1 MAKKTKIDYLP
12 LFEKY
17 ERGELTATQIAKD
30 YGLNRSSFIQCYN
43 RYKAGLDENISNT
56 AEHLD
61 KGLTALRQAQENIK
75 AKETEAETLT
85 GEKRERALREARAN
99 RQALMSSLDILERHH
114 GALAQAAIS
123 VVGKGIKKANDL
135 LDIVESPSEY
145 AAIMSGLKSSV
156 DSIGLFP
163 RPKAPLVAI
172 QNNINNNTKQNT
184 NETIETTTSH
194 SIDGYGCDAGKCTD
208 VDRSARGRGCS
219 HRKIA

>member
-156 DSIGLFP
+156 DSIGLFQK
-163 RPKAPLVAI
+163 PKAPLVAI
-172 QNNINNNTKQNT
+172 QNNVNSETGANDKKKDFEIKINFLHNKQ
-184 NETIETTTSH
+184 EKKKDEV
-194 SIDGYGCDAGKCTD
+194 IDVEVEND
-208 VDRSARGRGCS
+208 
-219 HRKIA
+219 

>member
-85 GEKRERALREARAN
+85 GEKREKALREARAN

-172 QNNINNNTKQNT
+172 QNNVNSETGVNDKKKDFEIKINFLHNKKSKNDS
-184 NETIETTTSH
+184 EI
-194 SIDGYGCDAGKCTD
+194 IDAECEDEK
-208 VDRSARGRGCS
+208 
-219 HRKIA
+219 

>member
-85 GEKRERALREARAN
+85 GEKREKALREARAN

-135 LDIVESPSEY
+135 LDIAESPSEY

-163 RPKAPLVAI
+163 RNPLVAI
-172 QNNINNNTKQNT
+172 QNNINNNTETESKKKDFEIKINFLNSKQ
-184 NETIETTTSH
+184 EKKKDEV
-194 SIDGYGCDAGKCTD
+194 IDAEVEND
-208 VDRSARGRGCS
+208 
-219 HRKIA
+219 

>member
-85 GEKRERALREARAN
+85 GEKREKALREARAN

-163 RPKAPLVAI
+163 RNPLVAI
-172 QNNINNNTKQNT
+172 QNNINADVKSDSDKKPFEVKINFLNSKQ
-184 NETIETTTSH
+184 EKKKDEV
-194 SIDGYGCDAGKCTD
+194 IDAEVEND
-208 VDRSARGRGCS
+208 
-219 HRKIA
+219 

>member
-163 RPKAPLVAI
+163 RNPLVAI
-172 QNNINNNTKQNT
+172 QNNINADAKSDSDKKPFEVKINFLHNKQ
-184 NETIETTTSH
+184 EKKKGEV
-194 SIDGYGCDAGKCTD
+194 IDAEVEND
-208 VDRSARGRGCS
+208 
-219 HRKIA
+219 

>member
-123 VVGKGIKKANDL
+123 VVGKGIKKANEL

-156 DSIGLFP
+156 DSIGRFP
-163 RPKAPLVAI
+163 RNPLVAI
-172 QNNINNNTKQNT
+172 QNNINADAKSESNKKPFEVKINFLNSKQ
-184 NETIETTTSH
+184 EKKKDEV
-194 SIDGYGCDAGKCTD
+194 IDVEVEND
-208 VDRSARGRGCS
+208 
-219 HRKIA
+219 

>member
-85 GEKRERALREARAN
+85 GEKREKALREARAN

-163 RPKAPLVAI
+163 RNPLVAI
-172 QNNINNNTKQNT
+172 QNNINNNTETESKKKDFEIKINFLNSKQ
-184 NETIETTTSH
+184 EKKKDEV
-194 SIDGYGCDAGKCTD
+194 IDAEVEND
-208 VDRSARGRGCS
+208 
-219 HRKIA
+219 

>member
-12 LFEKY
+12 LFQKY

-163 RPKAPLVAI
+163 RNPLVAI
-172 QNNINNNTKQNT
+172 QNNINNNTETESKKKDFEIKINFLNSKQ
-184 NETIETTTSH
+184 EKKKDEV
-194 SIDGYGCDAGKCTD
+194 IDAEVEND
-208 VDRSARGRGCS
+208 
-219 HRKIA
+219 

>member
-123 VVGKGIKKANDL
+123 VVGKGIKKANEL

-156 DSIGLFP
+156 DSIGLFQK
-163 RPKAPLVAI
+163 PKAPLVAI
-172 QNNINNNTKQNT
+172 QNNVNSETGANDKKKDFEIKINFLHNKQ
-184 NETIETTTSH
+184 EKKKDEV
-194 SIDGYGCDAGKCTD
+194 IDAEVEND
-208 VDRSARGRGCS
+208 
-219 HRKIA
+219 

>member
-85 GEKRERALREARAN
+85 GEKREKALREARAN

-123 VVGKGIKKANDL
+123 VVGKGLKKANDL

-163 RPKAPLVAI
+163 RNPLVAI
-172 QNNINNNTKQNT
+172 QNNINADVKSDSDKKPFEVKINFLNSKQ
-184 NETIETTTSH
+184 EKKKDEV
-194 SIDGYGCDAGKCTD
+194 IDAEVEND
-208 VDRSARGRGCS
+208 
-219 HRKIA
+219 

>member
-163 RPKAPLVAI
+163 RNPLVAI
-172 QNNINNNTKQNT
+172 QNNINADAKSESNKKPFEVKINFLNSKQ
-184 NETIETTTSH
+184 EKKKDEV
-194 SIDGYGCDAGKCTD
+194 IDAELEND
-208 VDRSARGRGCS
+208 
-219 HRKIA
+219 

>member
-163 RPKAPLVAI
+163 RNPLVAI
-172 QNNINNNTKQNT
+172 QNNINADAKSNSDKKPFEVKINFLHNKKSKNDS
-184 NETIETTTSH
+184 EI
-194 SIDGYGCDAGKCTD
+194 IDAECEDEK
-208 VDRSARGRGCS
+208 
-219 HRKIA
+219 

>member
-12 LFEKY
+12 LFQKY

-163 RPKAPLVAI
+163 RNPLVAI
-172 QNNINNNTKQNT
+172 QNNINADAKSDSDKKPFEVKINFLNSKQ
-184 NETIETTTSH
+184 EKKKDEF
-194 SIDGYGCDAGKCTD
+194 IDVEVEND
-208 VDRSARGRGCS
+208 
-219 HRKIA
+219 

>member
-145 AAIMSGLKSSV
+145 AAVMSGLKSSV

-163 RPKAPLVAI
+163 RNPLVAI
-172 QNNINNNTKQNT
+172 QNNINADTKSDSDKKPFEVKINFLNSKQ
-184 NETIETTTSH
+184 EKKKDEV
-194 SIDGYGCDAGKCTD
+194 IDAEVEND
-208 VDRSARGRGCS
+208 
-219 HRKIA
+219 

>member
-12 LFEKY
+12 LFQKY

-123 VVGKGIKKANDL
+123 VVGKGIKKANEL
-135 LDIVESPSEY
+135 LDIVENPSEY

-156 DSIGLFP
+156 DSIGLFQK
-163 RPKAPLVAI
+163 PKAPLVAI
-172 QNNINNNTKQNT
+172 QNNVNSETGENNKKKDFEIKINFLNSKQ
-184 NETIETTTSH
+184 EKKKDEV
-194 SIDGYGCDAGKCTD
+194 IDAEVEND
-208 VDRSARGRGCS
+208 
-219 HRKIA
+219 

>member
-12 LFEKY
+12 LFQKY

-172 QNNINNNTKQNT
+172 QNNINADAKSENNKKPFEVKINFLNSKQ
-184 NETIETTTSH
+184 EKKKDEV
-194 SIDGYGCDAGKCTD
+194 IDAEVEND
-208 VDRSARGRGCS
+208 
-219 HRKIA
+219 

>member
-163 RPKAPLVAI
+163 RNPLVAI
-172 QNNINNNTKQNT
+172 QNNINADTKSDGDKKPFEVKINFLNSKQ
-184 NETIETTTSH
+184 EKKKDEV
-194 SIDGYGCDAGKCTD
+194 IDAEVEND
-208 VDRSARGRGCS
+208 
-219 HRKIA
+219 

>member
-12 LFEKY
+12 LFQKY
-17 ERGELTATQIAKD
+17 ERGEITATQIARE
-30 YGLNRSSFIQCYN
+30 YGVNRTSFLDCYK
-43 RYKAGLDENISNT
+43 RYKKNLDINISDT

-85 GEKRERALREARAN
+85 GEKRERVLREARAN

-163 RPKAPLVAI
+163 RNPLVAI
-172 QNNINNNTKQNT
+172 QNNINADAKSDSDKKPFEVKINFLHNKQ
-184 NETIETTTSH
+184 EKKKDEV
-194 SIDGYGCDAGKCTD
+194 IDAEVEND
-208 VDRSARGRGCS
+208 
-219 HRKIA
+219 

>member
-12 LFEKY
+12 LFQKY
-17 ERGELTATQIAKD
+17 ERGEITATQIARE
-30 YGLNRSSFIQCYN
+30 YGVNRTSFLDCYK
-43 RYKAGLDENISNT
+43 RYKKNLDINISDT

-99 RQALMSSLDILERHH
+99 RQALMSSLDILEKHH

-163 RPKAPLVAI
+163 RNPLVAI
-172 QNNINNNTKQNT
+172 QNNINNNT
-184 NETIETTTSH
+184 ETESKKKDFEIKINFLHNKKSKNDSEI
-194 SIDGYGCDAGKCTD
+194 IDAECEDEK
-208 VDRSARGRGCS
+208 
-219 HRKIA
+219 

>member
-163 RPKAPLVAI
+163 RNPLVAI
-172 QNNINNNTKQNT
+172 QNNINADTKSDSDKKPFEVKINFLNSKQ
-184 NETIETTTSH
+184 EKKKDEV
-194 SIDGYGCDAGKCTD
+194 IDAEVEND
-208 VDRSARGRGCS
+208 
-219 HRKIA
+219 

>member
-99 RQALMSSLDILERHH
+99 RQALMSSLDILEKHH

-163 RPKAPLVAI
+163 RNPLVAI
-172 QNNINNNTKQNT
+172 QNNINNNTETESKKKDFEIKINFLNSKQ
-184 NETIETTTSH
+184 EKKKDEV
-194 SIDGYGCDAGKCTD
+194 IDAEVEND
-208 VDRSARGRGCS
+208 
-219 HRKIA
+219 

>member
-156 DSIGLFP
+156 DSIGLFQK
-163 RPKAPLVAI
+163 PKAPLVAI
-172 QNNINNNTKQNT
+172 QNNVNSETGTNNKKKDFEIKINFLNSKQ
-184 NETIETTTSH
+184 EKKKDEV
-194 SIDGYGCDAGKCTD
+194 IDAEVEND
-208 VDRSARGRGCS
+208 
-219 HRKIA
+219 

>member
-163 RPKAPLVAI
+163 RNPLVAI
-172 QNNINNNTKQNT
+172 QNNINADTKSNSDKKPFEVKINFLNSKQ
-184 NETIETTTSH
+184 EKKKDEV
-194 SIDGYGCDAGKCTD
+194 IDAEVEND
-208 VDRSARGRGCS
+208 
-219 HRKIA
+219 

>member
-85 GEKRERALREARAN
+85 GEKREKALREARAN
-99 RQALMSSLDILERHH
+99 RQALMSSLDILEKHH

-163 RPKAPLVAI
+163 RNPLVAI
-172 QNNINNNTKQNT
+172 QNNINADTKSDSDKKPFEVKINFLNSKQ
-184 NETIETTTSH
+184 EKKKDEV
-194 SIDGYGCDAGKCTD
+194 IDAEVEND
-208 VDRSARGRGCS
+208 
-219 HRKIA
+219 

>member
-12 LFEKY
+12 LFQKY

-85 GEKRERALREARAN
+85 GEKREKALREARAN

-156 DSIGLFP
+156 DSIGLFQK
-163 RPKAPLVAI
+163 PKAPLVAI
-172 QNNINNNTKQNT
+172 QNNVNSETGTNDKKKDFEIKINFLHNKQ
-184 NETIETTTSH
+184 EKKKDEV
-194 SIDGYGCDAGKCTD
+194 IDAEVEND
-208 VDRSARGRGCS
+208 
-219 HRKIA
+219 

>member
-163 RPKAPLVAI
+163 RNPLVAI
-172 QNNINNNTKQNT
+172 QNNINADAKSNSDKKPFEVKINFLNSKQ
-184 NETIETTTSH
+184 EKKKDEV
-194 SIDGYGCDAGKCTD
+194 IDAEVEND
-208 VDRSARGRGCS
+208 
-219 HRKIA
+219 

>member
-123 VVGKGIKKANDL
+123 VVGKGIKKLNEL

-156 DSIGLFP
+156 DSIGLFQK
-163 RPKAPLVAI
+163 PKAPLVAI
-172 QNNINNNTKQNT
+172 QNNVNSETGANDKKKDFEIKINFLHNKQ
-184 NETIETTTSH
+184 EKKKDEV
-194 SIDGYGCDAGKCTD
+194 IDAEVEND
-208 VDRSARGRGCS
+208 
-219 HRKIA
+219 

>member
-156 DSIGLFP
+156 DSIGIFP
-163 RPKAPLVAI
+163 RNPLVAI
-172 QNNINNNTKQNT
+172 QNNINNNTETESKKKDFEIKINFLNSKQ
-184 NETIETTTSH
+184 EKKKDEV
-194 SIDGYGCDAGKCTD
+194 IDAEVEND
-208 VDRSARGRGCS
+208 
-219 HRKIA
+219 

>member
-85 GEKRERALREARAN
+85 GEKRERVLREARAN
-99 RQALMSSLDILERHH
+99 RQALMSSLDILEKHH

-145 AAIMSGLKSSV
+145 AAVMSGLKSSV

-163 RPKAPLVAI
+163 RNPLVAI
-172 QNNINNNTKQNT
+172 QNNINNNTEAESKKKDFEIKINFLNSKQ
-184 NETIETTTSH
+184 EKKKDEI
-194 SIDGYGCDAGKCTD
+194 IDAEVEND
-208 VDRSARGRGCS
+208 
-219 HRKIA
+219 

>member
-12 LFEKY
+12 LFQKY

-163 RPKAPLVAI
+163 RNPLVAI
-172 QNNINNNTKQNT
+172 QNNINADTKSDSDKKPFEVKINFLNSKQ
-184 NETIETTTSH
+184 EKKKDEV
-194 SIDGYGCDAGKCTD
+194 IDVEVEND
-208 VDRSARGRGCS
+208 
-219 HRKIA
+219 

>member
-172 QNNINNNTKQNT
+172 QNNVNNNAETESKKKDFEIKINFLNSKQ
-184 NETIETTTSH
+184 EKKKDEV
-194 SIDGYGCDAGKCTD
+194 IDAEVEND
-208 VDRSARGRGCS
+208 
-219 HRKIA
+219 

>member
-156 DSIGLFP
+156 DSIGLFQK
-163 RPKAPLVAI
+163 PKAPLVAI
-172 QNNINNNTKQNT
+172 QNHVNSETGANDKKKDFEIKINFLNSKQ
-184 NETIETTTSH
+184 EKKKDEV
-194 SIDGYGCDAGKCTD
+194 IDAEVEND
-208 VDRSARGRGCS
+208 
-219 HRKIA
+219 

>member
-12 LFEKY
+12 LFQKY
-17 ERGELTATQIAKD
+17 ERGEITATQIARE
-30 YGLNRSSFIQCYN
+30 YGVNRTSFLDCYK
-43 RYKAGLDENISNT
+43 RYKNNLDINISDT

-172 QNNINNNTKQNT
+172 QNNINNNT
-184 NETIETTTSH
+184 ETESKKKDFEIKINFLHNKKSKNDSEI
-194 SIDGYGCDAGKCTD
+194 IDAECEDEK
-208 VDRSARGRGCS
+208 
-219 HRKIA
+219 

>member
-163 RPKAPLVAI
+163 RNPLVAI
-172 QNNINNNTKQNT
+172 QNNVNNNAETESKKKDFEIKINFLNSKQ
-184 NETIETTTSH
+184 EKKKDEI
-194 SIDGYGCDAGKCTD
+194 IDAEVEND
-208 VDRSARGRGCS
+208 
-219 HRKIA
+219 

>member
-12 LFEKY
+12 LFQKY

-85 GEKRERALREARAN
+85 GEKREKALREARAN

-172 QNNINNNTKQNT
+172 QNNINADAKSDSDKKPFEVKINFLNSKQ
-184 NETIETTTSH
+184 EKKKDEV
-194 SIDGYGCDAGKCTD
+194 IDAEVEND
-208 VDRSARGRGCS
+208 
-219 HRKIA
+219 

>member
-12 LFEKY
+12 LFQKY

-85 GEKRERALREARAN
+85 GEKREKALREARAN

-163 RPKAPLVAI
+163 RNPLVAI
-172 QNNINNNTKQNT
+172 QNNINADTKSDSDKKPFEVKINFLNSKQ
-184 NETIETTTSH
+184 EKKKDEF
-194 SIDGYGCDAGKCTD
+194 IDAEVEND
-208 VDRSARGRGCS
+208 
-219 HRKIA
+219 

>member
-163 RPKAPLVAI
+163 RSKAPLVAI
-172 QNNINNNTKQNT
+172 QNNVNSETGANDKKKDFEIKINFLHNKKSKNDS
-184 NETIETTTSH
+184 EI
-194 SIDGYGCDAGKCTD
+194 IDAECEDEK
-208 VDRSARGRGCS
+208 
-219 HRKIA
+219 

>member
-163 RPKAPLVAI
+163 RNPLVAI
-172 QNNINNNTKQNT
+172 QNNINADTKSDGDKKPFEVKINFLH
-184 NETIETTTSH
+184 NKKSKNDSEI
-194 SIDGYGCDAGKCTD
+194 IDAECEDEK
-208 VDRSARGRGCS
+208 
-219 HRKIA
+219 

>member
-163 RPKAPLVAI
+163 RNPLVAI
-172 QNNINNNTKQNT
+172 QNNINNNTETESKKKDFEIKINFLHNKQ
-184 NETIETTTSH
+184 EKKKDEV
-194 SIDGYGCDAGKCTD
+194 IDAEVEND
-208 VDRSARGRGCS
+208 
-219 HRKIA
+219 